1 MLGKNVKRKKTKASS
16 MNSVESPNNLVVN
29 KQMKRNTA
37 DSTTLKHEE
46 NESFQTNFLV
56 SREPAMNGNTKTVE
70 FVTEDHLAASEN
82 GNNSEN
88 GVVHV
93 KKFRKESL
101 QVKIYK
107 NPTIETVS
115 PNLRKDLED
124 YKNRENSRDEL
135 KIISPMNIIRENE
148 EEEEKKMDTAKE

>member
-1 MLGKNVKRKKTKASS
+1 
-16 MNSVESPNNLVVN
+16 
-29 KQMKRNTA
+29 MKRNTA

-46 NESFQTNFLV
+46 IDNFQNNFLV
-56 SREPAMNGNTKTVE
+56 TREPAMNGNTKTVE
-70 FVTEDHLAASEN
+70 FVTEDHLAGSEN
-82 GNNSEN
+82 SNNLNNNSNNNNEN
-88 GVVHV
+88 GVVTV

-124 YKNRENSRDEL
+124 YKNRNENGEEL
-135 KIISPMNIIRENE
+135 KIISPMNIIKENE
-148 EEEEKKMDTAKE
+148 EEEEKKIDNIID